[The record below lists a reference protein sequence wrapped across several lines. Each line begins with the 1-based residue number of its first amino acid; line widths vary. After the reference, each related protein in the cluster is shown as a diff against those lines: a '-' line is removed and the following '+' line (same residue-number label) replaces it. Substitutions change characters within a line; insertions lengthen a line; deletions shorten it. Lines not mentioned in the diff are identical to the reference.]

1 MDLDFCKDDVIYLQ
15 VQVYLDVELAK
26 DISQNNVQ
34 ALRDGVWENKNE
46 SNVMVEYVK
55 LHYFLKTL
63 KCEFL

>member
-34 ALRDGVWENKNE
+34 ALRDGVWESKNE